1 MKKENQCNA
10 IFLSSELKT
19 KSPNDNRSIIDQT
32 FLFKLHP
39 RSTAAKL
46 LGIGHQTLDKL
57 IDEGRIKVI
66 FVGRKPKIPGT
77 EIERFI
83 SESLVTPE
91 TLSKTKKIYDLNSF
105 RNGGNDFKN
114 SFDTMKLFE
123 KMSLGVANG

>member
-1 MKKENQCNA
+1 MKKENQCNPD
-10 IFLSSELKT
+10 ILSPELKT
-19 KSPNDNRSIIDQT
+19 KSQIETRSVIDQT

-39 RSTAAKL
+39 RSTAAKI

-66 FVGRKPKIPGT
+66 FVGRKPKIPGS

-83 SESLVTPE
+83 TDSLVTPE

-105 RNGGNDFKN
+105 RNGGNDLKN

-123 KMSLGVANG
+123 KMSMGVANG